1 MTETRLSAAAIRS
14 ACPASSGVAMRTVT
28 VAAAGGPAGSPDV
41 IRLASPLSDCR
52 QSTSIAAVTIP
63 SRPAPGS
70 GLRQPGDAASIDG
83 HVPPSYSGTTVVD
96 NRPNEKRCDMLRA
109 FRPRTLSAGLVA
121 LALAAAGC
129 GGSGTTGSSGGSSG
143 SGGTTATVSTLVI
156 ANAVK
161 VDTLDPEANSVNESI
176 WLDQNLYSRLLQP
189 NATGTALLPDLATS
203 WDISAN
209 GLSYTFHLRPDAKF
223 SNGSPVTAADV
234 VYSIE
239 RSRKFSGGWGFLL
252 TAVKT
257 ITAPDT
263 HTVVIT
269 LSQPHAPLLADLAM
283 YAYSVV
289 PENLVKAQGAA
300 FFTHPVGSG
309 PFMVTSYNPDTEV
322 DLARNPHFYGTT
334 PKISKVKILIVP
346 NDNTRVLELES
357 KKVDVIEN
365 PPGNLVSEI
374 DKTPGLSV
382 QLFPSTRVD
391 FIQLDE
397 HYAPLKKAAV
407 RQALNYAI
415 NRNAIVKLAYQGH
428 AVPGASFMPY
438 RMEYWNNSIKPYPY
452 NPAKAKQLLAQA
464 GYPHGFTT
472 FLITVSGDVAGQAEA
487 VVIKQELAAVGVTVN
502 IQSYE
507 LTTAYSK
514 EDGGHSQMGERYWT
528 NDIIDPDEVATFGA
542 DCQGGANAFS
552 SYWCDT
558 PTINAVNQARSEL
571 NGTVRQGLYN
581 QVQQAVY
588 AQSPFMV
595 VDYSPYRYG
604 VGNWVHGFHATPLG
618 NYDLSLETLTVS
630 SH

>member
-1 MTETRLSAAAIRS
+1 MSLATR
-14 ACPASSGVAMRTVT
+14 
-28 VAAAGGPAGSPDV
+28 
-41 IRLASPLSDCR
+41 
-52 QSTSIAAVTIP
+52 
-63 SRPAPGS
+63 SR
-70 GLRQPGDAASIDG
+70 I
-83 HVPPSYSGTTVVD
+83 
-96 NRPNEKRCDMLRA
+96 
-109 FRPRTLSAGLVA
+109 LSAGLAA
-121 LALAAAGC
+121 LAIGVVAACSGPATPAGT
-129 GGSGTTGSSGGSSG
+129 GTSTGAGTSSG
-143 SGGTTATVSTLVI
+143 SGVDTLVI

-257 ITAPDT
+257 ITAPDA
-263 HTVVIT
+263 HTVVVT

-289 PENLVKAQGAA
+289 PEKLVKSQGTG
-300 FFTHPVGSG
+300 FFQHPVGSG
-309 PFMVTSYNPDTEV
+309 PFMVSSYSADSEV
-322 DLARNPHFYGTT
+322 DLARNPYFYGTR
-334 PKISKVKILIVP
+334 PKVSKVRMMIVP
-346 NDNTRVLELES
+346 DDNSRVLMLET
-357 KKVDVIEN
+357 KKADVIEN
-365 PPGNLVSEI
+365 PPGNLVSQI
-374 DKTPGLSV
+374 NKTPGLSV

-391 FIQLDE
+391 FIQLDQ
-397 HYAPLKKAAV
+397 HFKPFKSQLV
-407 RQALNYAI
+407 REALNYAI
-415 NRNAIVKLAYQGH
+415 DRNAIVKLAYQGH
-428 AVPGASFMPY
+428 ATPGSSFMPY
-438 RMEYWNNSIKPYPY
+438 KMEFWNSSLQPYPY
-452 NPAKAKQLLAQA
+452 DPAKAKQLLAQA
-464 GYPHGFTT
+464 GYPHGFNT

-487 VVIKQELAAVGVTVN
+487 VVVKSELAAVGINVS

-507 LTTAYSK
+507 LLTAYDK
-514 EDGGHSQMGERYWT
+514 EDNGHSQMGERYWT

-542 DCQGGANAFS
+542 DCKGGANAFN
-552 SYWCDT
+552 SYWCST
-558 PTINAVNQARSEL
+558 QASSLVNQARAERS
-571 NGTVRQGLYN
+571 NATRQQMYG
-581 QVQQAVY
+581 QIQQIVY
-588 AQSPFMV
+588 QQSPFV
-595 VDYSPYRYG
+595 VIDYSPYRYG